1 MLRKEAVPAAS
12 AVAATLV
19 VSAVTPRL
27 CTLPAARTTLHKEAV
42 VELARTDARASGSG
56 GAGLFNVVSVVV
68 LVLGVLLI
76 GIAAALLARTLAA
89 AQSIDKKAQT
99 IQGNAGNIDVATD
112 SVVQLNRTNELA
124 SSILSSAKPLEAQL
138 RTVDTVARDIDGL
151 AGSINTTAGSI
162 NGAAGTINNSAIT
175 INTTAQD
182 IEGNAR
188 TINASA
194 ATINGTARGINTQVA
209 LILEVAQR
217 IDADAVQINENLAET
232 IILAQNIN
240 TDSSNILNQAIRAE
254 LTSRCI
260 NAKVRLNLIAPP
272 EPGC

>member
-1 MLRKEAVPAAS
+1 
-12 AVAATLV
+12 
-19 VSAVTPRL
+19 
-27 CTLPAARTTLHKEAV
+27 
-42 VELARTDARASGSG
+42 
-56 GAGLFNVVSVVV
+56 VV
-68 LVLGVLLI
+68 LVFGVLII

-112 SVVQLNRTNELA
+112 SVVQLNRTNEVA
-124 SSILSSAKPLEAQL
+124 SSILTSAKPLEGQL

-151 AGSINTTAGSI
+151 AKSINTTAGSI

-175 INTTAQD
+175 INNTATD

-188 TINASA
+188 
-194 ATINGTARGINTQVA
+194 TINGTARGINTQVA

-232 IILAQNIN
+232 VILAQNIN

-254 LTSRCI
+254 MTSRCI

>member
-1 MLRKEAVPAAS
+1 LS
-12 AVAATLV
+12 L
-19 VSAVTPRL
+19 AVTPRP
-27 CTLPAARTTLHKEAV
+27 CALPAARKTLHKEAV

-68 LVLGVLLI
+68 LVFGVLII

-99 IQGNAGNIDVATD
+99 ISGNAGSIDIATE
-112 SVVQLNRTNELA
+112 SVVQLNRTNEVA
-124 SSILSSAKPLEAQL
+124 ASILTSAKPLEGQL

-151 AGSINTTAGSI
+151 AKSINQTAGSI
-162 NGAAGTINNSAIT
+162 NGSAGTINSTAGI
-175 INTTAQD
+175 INNTARD

-188 TINASA
+188 TIYASA
-194 ATINGTARGINTQVA
+194 STINGTARAINDQA
-209 LILEVAQR
+209 GLILDVAQR
-217 IDADAVQINENLAET
+217 IDADAVQINQNLAQT
-232 IILAQNIN
+232 VILAQNIN

-254 LTSRCI
+254 MTSRCI
-260 NAKVRLNLIAPP
+260 NAKLRLNLINAP